1 MGLIYIAARSAASQG
16 NRPQAGRQRK
26 TWSPST
32 RIVWAVLI
40 IGTAWQFPAGRAA
53 VIAIGAV
60 VVLAV
65 AGGLVYGLAH
75 QGPAPKGKDPVAEY
89 LDQQE
94 GSKR

>member
-1 MGLIYIAARSAASQG
+1 MAQ
-16 NRPQAGRQRK
+16 QQRK
-26 TWSPST
+26 TWSPFT

-40 IGTAWQFPAGRAA
+40 TGTAWQFPAGRVA
-53 VIAIGAV
+53 VVAIGAL

-65 AGGLVYGLAH
+65 LGGLVYGLAH

-94 GSKR
+94 GVKRS